1 MAELRSTFKI
11 GLASQ
16 VADITS
22 GNLISFPINP
32 SQFNEKLQQLTKP
45 LTVDTFDL
53 PWAMT
58 HYGYMSRNVI
68 MAGTISGTNAESDL
82 DDLKEMC
89 LRPELKKLYVFGTTT
104 GDSRYL
110 IGQVVGFTAN
120 RSVTSPV
127 KTIDFNIEF
136 EAFDPCYYND
146 TEYTHSFDITAADTV
161 TTSAITLTSNM
172 GNTDSYPEIL
182 IDPQASASVNDV
194 SLADVDVSGYSATA
208 QAASNTDDAFTSSV
222 DNVSYSGCSVTGFS
236 PAFTATD
243 TLTLLPFNA
252 NDRGY
257 TPVNAIPSISIW
269 NYGFIY
275 SYGLQLNSEP
285 IYNSAIDST
294 SQNYAITSSK
304 PLRLRLEEGS
314 SQTWSAKAGGTLT
327 ATNKITVT
335 LTWKKRFW

>member
-120 RSVTSPV
+120 RSVTSPL

-146 TEYTHSFDITAADTV
+146 TE
-161 TTSAITLTSNM
+161 L
-172 GNTDSYPEIL
+172 
-182 IDPQASASVNDV
+182 
-194 SLADVDVSGYSATA
+194 YS
-208 QAASNTDDAFTSSV
+208 
-222 DNVSYSGCSVTGFS
+222 
-236 PAFTATD
+236 
-243 TLTLLPFNA
+243 
-252 NDRGY
+252 
-257 TPVNAIPSISIW
+257 
-269 NYGFIY
+269 
-275 SYGLQLNSEP
+275 
-285 IYNSAIDST
+285 
-294 SQNYAITSSK
+294 K
-304 PLRLRLEEGS
+304 H
-314 SQTWSAKAGGTLT
+314 
-327 ATNKITVT
+327 
-335 LTWKKRFW
+335 